1 MNEFKETLSKAE
13 IKRLASFFGLNAE
26 SEDENYV
33 YFDFV
38 FRIQEGVTL
47 ERAIKMLAR
56 ETQISAKE
64 KGKAE
69 TETEIRESLSAL
81 KRFF

>member
-1 MNEFKETLSKAE
+1 MIKFEESLSKAD

-38 FRIQEGVTL
+38 FRIQEGVSL

-56 ETQISAKE
+56 EAQISAKE

>member
-1 MNEFKETLSKAE
+1 MIKFEELLSKAE
-13 IKRLASFFGLNAE
+13 IKLLGSFFGLNAE
-26 SEDENYV
+26 SEDDKHV

-69 TETEIRESLSAL
+69 TETEIREPLSAL